1 MSQGS
6 NATKLMTM
14 TPPKKSHKLD
24 RAAMRPHCVAR
35 CAIHM
40 RQMDEQT
47 VTARIFDITIK
58 AAFLEKLS
66 FLQDVRTD
74 ISYRDAMIH
83 LKSNFTD
90 GMEGRRRK
98 TATGS

>member
-14 TPPKKSHKLD
+14 TPPKLD

-90 GMEGRRRK
+90 GTEGRRRK